1 MMLVEVVFDMR
12 IISFGQVNRYN
23 DFNHCREVS

>member
-12 IISFGQVNRYN
+12 IISFSKVNRYN
-23 DFNHCREVS
+23 DFNHFREVS